1 MSSFLGSGWSFP
13 PRFDRSARGVA
24 MVEDQQDIEES
35 LAILFGTRLGERFFH
50 PTYGLDMHDQL
61 FEPLSTTM
69 LTLLEERIKIAILI
83 FEPRIQPLA
92 ISVTS
97 PDPSA
102 GQLQVELE
110 YSVLATNS
118 RYNLVFP
125 FYSFDGNEI
134 AQSASSPLSWTS
146 SST

>member
-1 MSSFLGSGWSFP
+1 
-13 PRFDRSARGVA
+13 
-24 MVEDQQDIEES
+24 MVEDEQDIEES

-61 FEPLSTTM
+61 FDPLSTTM

-83 FEPRIQPLA
+83 FEPRIQPLD

-97 PDPSA
+97 PDPNA
-102 GQLQVELE
+102 GVLQIELE
-110 YSVLATNS
+110 YSVRATNS

-125 FYSFDGNEI
+125 FYSFDSNEI

-146 SST
+146 SNT